1 MEAIVPDVGT
11 NSTNLIYNLMY
22 DYDSY
27 VNFSPNGSVTE
38 LQVSINNSEY
48 LLHHTPSLNL
58 LILLGCFFFSNFCDS
73 NRLIHI
79 SKSVQI

>member
-48 LLHHTPSLNL
+48 LFASYTVFEFINSIGML
-58 LILLGCFFFSNFCDS
+58 LFLEFL
-73 NRLIHI
+73 R
-79 SKSVQI
+79 